1 MVVQLKKT
9 RRNTNKKNRRKTNR
23 KMSRKTNRK
32 MSRKTNKRNR
42 KQRGGSYNEN
52 QLRELRQKLTEI
64 GFTDVELENFI
75 SKINDISQ
83 IQEFDGFMHMIREN
97 YENDK
102 QGLIDWLE
110 EQHPLQMELV
120 ETDKED
126 SSDEE

>member
-1 MVVQLKKT
+1 MVVQRKKT
-9 RRNTNKKNRRKTNR
+9 RRKTNR
-23 KMSRKTNRK
+23 KMNKRKMNRKTNRRK
-32 MSRKTNKRNR
+32 PIRKTNQRNK
-42 KQRGGSYNEN
+42 KQRGGNYNEN

-64 GFTDVELENFI
+64 GFTDAELSNFI

-83 IQEFDGFMHMIREN
+83 IQIFDGFMNMIREN

-110 EQHPLQMELV
+110 VQHPLQMERV

-126 SSDEE
+126 SDEE